1 MRLSV
6 KSEYAL
12 LALGFLSNN
21 YGKGL
26 VKIENIANKFD
37 IPQKYLEQILLT
49 LRKAGYL
56 QSKRGASGGYSLSKS
71 PENIVLADIIR
82 LLDGPL
88 APINSVSKYFYA
100 NTPIEKNQKLMA
112 VFLDIR
118 NYTAMKLEKITLLD
132 IT

>member
-1 MRLSV
+1 MKLSV

-12 LALGFLSNN
+12 LALSFLSSN
-21 YGKGL
+21 YEKGL
-26 VKIENIANKFD
+26 VKIEDIANKFD

-56 QSKRGASGGYSLSKS
+56 KSKRGASGGYSLSKS

-88 APINSVSKYFYA
+88 APINSVSKYFYE

>member
-1 MRLSV
+1 MKLSV

-12 LALGFLSNN
+12 LALGFLSSN
-21 YGKGL
+21 YEKGL
-26 VKIENIANKFD
+26 VKIEDIANKFD

-56 QSKRGASGGYSLSKS
+56 QSKRGASGGYSLSRP
-71 PENIVLADIIR
+71 PENIELADIIR

-88 APINSVSKYFYA
+88 APINSVSKYFYE
-100 NTPIEKNQKLMA
+100 NTPIEKNQKLMV

-118 NYTAMKLEKITLLD
+118 NYTATKLEKITLLD

>member
-118 NYTAMKLEKITLLD
+118 NYTAMTLEKITLLD

>member
-6 KSEYAL
+6 KSEYAF
-12 LALGFLSNN
+12 LALGYLSSN

-26 VKIENIANKFD
+26 VKIEDIANNFN

-49 LRKAGYL
+49 LRKSGYL
-56 QSKRGASGGYSLSKS
+56 QSKRGASGGYSLSRP

-118 NYTAMKLEKITLLD
+118 NYTAMTLEKITLLD